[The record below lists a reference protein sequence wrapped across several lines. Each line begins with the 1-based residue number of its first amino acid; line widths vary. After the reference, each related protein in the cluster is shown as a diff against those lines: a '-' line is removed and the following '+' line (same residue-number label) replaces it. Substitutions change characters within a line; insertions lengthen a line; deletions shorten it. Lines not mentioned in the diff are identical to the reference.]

1 MSEKQQWIGMFA
13 VGVLALVLAHAVW
26 REDERQVEAAAR
38 QQAAAIALATESYAL
53 NCVVCHG
60 AAGEGIGAV
69 PPLASDGVRGVE
81 AGALF
86 DVIERGRYNTT
97 MAAWSVDEGGVLT
110 EHEIANLVTL
120 IQYGDW
126 ETVRLYVEAA
136 GLTPPQVI
144 VAEVSDELIAQVR
157 ALPQGET
164 LAAGLKVFADDCA
177 ACHNAN
183 GEGTSLAPALN
194 TAEYRAQTS
203 DEEMRRLVLEGVPG
217 TLMAGWRGA
226 LPPEELDAV
235 LVLLRQWE
243 TLNQAQ
249 IVLPT
254 LEAQPAAPPSPEL
267 IASGEKLFR
276 VLCTQCHGASG
287 QGTPLAPTLNSQ
299 TFLNDT
305 PDAAIGQIIAMGVEG
320 TIMPAWGGR
329 LTETDI
335 AAITA
340 YMRSWQPTAPPVAS
354 P

>member
-1 MSEKQQWIGMFA
+1 MSEKQQLIGMIAIGF
-13 VGVLALVLAHAVW
+13 LALVLAYAVW
-26 REDERQVEAAAR
+26 QEDDRQVEAAAR
-38 QQAAAIALATESYAL
+38 QQAAAVTLATESYAL

-69 PPLASDGVRGVE
+69 PPLSSDGVRGAE

-110 EHEIANLVTL
+110 EHEITNLVTL

-126 ETVRLYVEAA
+126 ETVRLYVDAA

-144 VAEVSDELIAQVR
+144 VAEVSDELVAQVL
-157 ALPQGET
+157 ALPQGDT
-164 LAAGLKVFADDCA
+164 LATGLQVYADECA

-203 DEEMRRLVLEGVPG
+203 DDEMRRVVMDGVPG
-217 TLMAGWRGA
+217 TLMAGWSGA
-226 LPPEELDAV
+226 LLPAEIDAV
-235 LVLLRQWE
+235 LVLLRQWD

-254 LEAQPAAPPSPEL
+254 LEAQPTAPPSPEL
-267 IASGEKLFR
+267 IAAGEKLYR

-287 QGTPLAPTLNSQ
+287 QGTPLAPTLNAQ
-299 TFLNDT
+299 TFLNET
-305 PDAAIGQIIAMGVEG
+305 PDAAIRQIISMGVQG
-320 TIMPAWGGR
+320 TVMPAWGGR
-329 LTETDI
+329 LSETDI
-335 AAITA
+335 DAITA
-340 YMRSWQPTAPPVAS
+340 YIRSWQPTAPPVAS